1 MEEAENALVIYGSDR
16 LGTIYGLFH
25 LSELLGVT
33 PMLYWGIVLT
43 KKKSGNHR

>member
-1 MEEAENALVIYGSDR
+1 MRLLYTVSDR

-33 PMLYWGIVLT
+33 PMLYWGDCPYK